1 MHYAAVKYVNIQFQ
15 KLYSSSDEKASFS
28 LKHYVECEKNEKREE
43 NEQKKTNLINS
54 SPLCFLSEFHDA

>member
-28 LKHYVECEKNEKREE
+28 LKHYVECEKNEKKEKRMS
-43 NEQKKTNLINS
+43 KKKLI
-54 SPLCFLSEFHDA
+54 